1 LVRGT
6 LHDVTLVL
14 PDWLVTSPTDAPR
27 PGYGVR
33 VADGRID
40 AVGTHAELR
49 AAHPDD
55 DIIEAPDRVALPGF
69 VNAHVHLYGVLA
81 HGIPVDAAP
90 DGFWSFL
97 DDYWWPKVED
107 ALDVDMITAAADW
120 VCAEMLRSGT
130 TTFYDILEAPNA
142 LPDALLA
149 EKEVA
154 ERRGIRALLSF
165 EATERAGEKIAEL
178 GLVENANLIEACRGS
193 DLVSGL
199 MCWHTAF
206 TCSEP
211 FVRRAVELAAELGVS
226 YHAHCNE
233 GVHEPAWCEEHLGLR
248 TLEHYDRIGAAGPNF
263 LASQCVQLSERERA
277 IIADRDVRVSHMP
290 LANCEVGGGI
300 APIPELLDA
309 GVTVGLG
316 SDGYVNDFFEVMRG
330 AFLLHKARL
339 LDPGAMPAATVL
351 AMATE
356 GGANALGLDDV
367 GRLDVGY
374 EADLQLVDAAFPTP
388 VTDHNLY
395 EQLVLW
401 RNHTHVSDVMVGGA
415 WRVRAGEVI
424 DTDLDAMRAAAHQQ
438 ARRLW
443 ARS

>member
-1 LVRGT
+1 
-6 LHDVTLVL
+6 VTLVL
-14 PDWLVTSPTDAPR
+14 PDWLVTTATEPPR
-27 PGYGVR
+27 PDHGVR
-33 VADGRID
+33 VLDGRID
-40 AVGTHAELR
+40 AVGSHADLR
-49 AAHPDD
+49 AAHPHDD
-55 DIIEAPDRVALPGF
+55 VIEAHDRVALPGF

-107 ALDVDMITAAADW
+107 SLDVDMIATAADW
-120 VCAEMLRSGT
+120 VCAELLRSGT

-165 EATERAGEKIAEL
+165 EATERAGAEIAER
-178 GLVENANLIEACRGS
+178 GLKENTNLIEATRTS
-193 DLVSGL
+193 ELVSGL
-199 MCWHTAF
+199 MCWHTTF

-211 FVRRAVELAAELGVS
+211 FVRRAVDLAADAGVA

-233 GVHEPAWCEEHLGLR
+233 GVHEPAWCEEHLGMR
-248 TLEHYDRIGAAGPNF
+248 TLEHYDRIGVAGPGF
-263 LASQCVQLSERERA
+263 LASQCVQLSDRERA
-277 IIADRDVRVSHMP
+277 IIAERGIRVSHMP

-309 GVTVGLG
+309 GVTIGLG

-339 LDPGAMPAATVL
+339 LDPSTMPAATVL

-356 GGANALGLDDV
+356 GGARALGLDDV
-367 GRLDVGY
+367 GRLDVGCR
-374 EADLQLVDAAFPTP
+374 ADLQLVDCVFPTP
-388 VTDHNLY
+388 ATDHNLY
-395 EQLVLW
+395 EQLILW
-401 RNHTHVSDVMVGGA
+401 RNQRHVSDVMVAGR
-415 WRVRAGEVI
+415 WRLRAGELLGA
-424 DTDLDAMRAAAHQQ
+424 DLGAMRAAVHEQ
-438 ARRLW
+438 ATRLW
-443 ARS
+443 SRS